1 MPIDWESFQD
11 RLDSEI
17 DAAATETSERLASKV
32 SSLTRLTD
40 AEVKELFPHPAD
52 VQHLK
57 HLMEIVHSAENANV
71 KRARLISNVDSLAG
85 AALTLLGK
93 FA

>member
-1 MPIDWESFQD
+1 MPIDWNAFQD
-11 RLDSEI
+11 SLDSEI
-17 DAAATETSERLASKV
+17 DAAATKTSDRLASKV

-40 AEVKELFPHPAD
+40 AEVKELFPEPAD

-57 HLMEIVHSAENANV
+57 NLMEIVHSAENVNI
-71 KRARLISNVDSLAG
+71 KRTRLISNVESLAG